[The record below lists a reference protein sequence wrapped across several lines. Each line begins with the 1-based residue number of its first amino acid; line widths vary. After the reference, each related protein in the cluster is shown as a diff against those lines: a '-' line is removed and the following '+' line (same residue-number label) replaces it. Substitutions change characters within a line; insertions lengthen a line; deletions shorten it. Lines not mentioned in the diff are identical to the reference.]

1 MDDGSDFPALL
12 ESTLLGLLDSMDE
25 GALVFDLAGTC
36 RMVGRRVGE
45 LFGHEPSTLVGRPRV
60 EVLKTLAVAT
70 DDVEGFMTAVSVNDL
85 DLPAQQ
91 HGEHDLERPRHRVIV
106 WTSYPLV
113 LDGKRQGRLCL
124 VRDVTRERSAERAR
138 AALQRRLDAALPID
152 PITGLV
158 NRRRFVEELDREHHR
173 ATRSWDSYAV
183 LVVDVDGLADVNE
196 SHGQPVGDQALEEF
210 AGALKRARREYDV
223 VARLDGDDF
232 GLLLP
237 GADPVAAEAVSERI
251 ALALRELKV
260 ADGLALSGCVG
271 AAVWQPGS
279 RDKATDVLDRAQRS
293 LEAAQRKG
301 RAHLAVEGE
310 VRGLPEATPSM
321 YPSSLLP
328 RPPKR

>member
-1 MDDGSDFPALL
+1 MTDASDFPALL
-12 ESTLLGLLDSMDE
+12 EATLHGLLDAMDE
-25 GALVFDLAGTC
+25 GTVVFDLAGTC

-45 LFGHEPSTLVGRPRV
+45 MFGHEPAALVGRPRV
-60 EVLKTLAVAT
+60 DVLKTLAAAT
-70 DDVEGFMTAVSVNDL
+70 DDADAFLAAVSVNDL
-85 DLPAQQ
+85 DLPSQQ
-91 HGEHDLERPRHRVIV
+91 HGEHDLERPRHRVII

-138 AALQRRLDAALPID
+138 SALQRRLDAALPID

-158 NRRRFVEELDREHHR
+158 NRRRFLEELEREHHR

-183 LVVDVDGLADVNE
+183 LIVDVDGLGQVNE

-210 AGALKRARREYDV
+210 ASALKRARREYDI

-251 ALALRELKV
+251 ALALRELVV

-279 RDKATDVLDRAQRS
+279 RDKGADVLDRAQRS

-310 VRGLPEATPSM
+310 VRGLPDPTPSLF
-321 YPSSLLP
+321 PASIVP
-328 RPPKR
+328 RKR